1 MKRVAAYCRI
11 STNTQDTSSQLLTIK
26 EAIQSNGDTLISVYE
41 DIGISGVKSR
51 SDRPALDQMLRD
63 AKAGKFDKVVCFDI
77 SRLGRSMANL
87 ISTLQDLEQAGVDIQ
102 LLKNGIS
109 TDSPGGKML
118 FGIFG
123 ALGSWEREIICER
136 VKAGIANEEQ
146 KAFGLVDQQTAI
158 LKQKQQYLS
167 CALRE

>member
-11 STNTQDTSSQLLTIK
+11 STSSQDSSSQLLAIK
-26 EAIQSNGDTLISVYE
+26 EAILTNGDVLVKVYE
-41 DIGISGVKSR
+41 DHGISGVKSR
-51 SDRPALDQMLRD
+51 TDRPALDQMLRD
-63 AKAGKFDKVVCFDI
+63 AKEGKFDKVVCFDV
-77 SRLGRSMANL
+77 SRLGRSMGNL

-123 ALGSWEREIICER
+123 ALGSWEREIIVER
-136 VKAGIANEEQ
+136 VKAGIANASVMSVE
-146 KAFGLVDQQTAI
+146 V
-158 LKQKQQYLS
+158 
-167 CALRE
+167 